1 MDNGPGLDE
10 SLTTAD
16 VTEGLPTR
24 SPKSFGMI
32 LIRSLVTQLK
42 GTCQFSVAWTVAPV
56 ASLAEA
62 TLETGPGTLFT
73 LSFRTSDE

>member
-1 MDNGPGLDE
+1 
-10 SLTTAD
+10 
-16 VTEGLPTR
+16 
-24 SPKSFGMI
+24 MI